1 MVLESQVQMSTKS
14 LHFLDLFDPVEA
26 EGLILQSSSIFISF
40 RSIFKLYV
48 MISQTSMMCQLI
60 SY

>member
-14 LHFLDLFDPVEA
+14 LHFLDLFDPIEDD
-26 EGLILQSSSIFISF
+26 GLILQSSSIFISF